1 MMLKLCF
8 SNVRISFQLTKQI
21 QEETEAREEMERY
34 RKEKSN
40 G

>member
-8 SNVRISFQLTKQI
+8 FNVRISFQLTKQI